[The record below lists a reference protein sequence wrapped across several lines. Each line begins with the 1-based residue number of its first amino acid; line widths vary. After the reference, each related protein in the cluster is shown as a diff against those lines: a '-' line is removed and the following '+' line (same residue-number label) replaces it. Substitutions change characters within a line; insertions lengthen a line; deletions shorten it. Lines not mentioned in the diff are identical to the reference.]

1 MLTVK
6 DIKPSKHLSVYI
18 AVAFAEE
25 VLHFFEEKHPKD
37 LRPREAIEAAK
48 RYLDV
53 PSDAAANAAA
63 SAAYAASAY
72 ATTYAAY
79 AAYATAYASNA
90 ANAANAA
97 ADAAY
102 AASCA
107 ASYAASANAAYTNK
121 EEYTH
126 ERIKKLLPYILQ
138 YKIDNKEPFG
148 NPEKVLE
155 YLSEDE
161 QQTALFHLDILV

>member
-1 MLTVK
+1 MLTLK

-25 VLHFFEEKHPKD
+25 VLHLFEERYPKD

-48 RYLDV
+48 RYLDN
-53 PSDAAANAAA
+53 PSAAKAYAAAS
-63 SAAYAASAY
+63 SAAYAASAASSAAS
-72 ATTYAAY
+72 ATNAAY
-79 AAYATAYASNA
+79 AAYYA
-90 ANAANAA
+90 ANVVASATYY
-97 ADAAY
+97 ADAAT
-102 AASCA
+102 
-107 ASYAASANAAYTNK
+107 YAASADAAASASAANE
-121 EEYTH
+121 EEYIH

-155 YLSEDE
+155 HLSEKE
-161 QQTALFHLDILV
+161 QEVALFHLDILV